1 MGRIVMFKSRLLTPL
16 LFGSITVVAALL
28 PVSSA
33 FAACSD
39 CPWLFV
45 RCMSHADTPEQEHD
59 CEDARAL
66 CEETFCTNP
75 IATPFTDLL
84 RPIVENPL
92 PRPIQIAQAQ
102 TPPAERS
109 AQ

>member
-1 MGRIVMFKSRLLTPL
+1 MFKSRLLTPL

-45 RCMSHADTPEQEHD
+45 RCMSHADTPEQEHE
-59 CEDARAL
+59 CEDARAM

>member
-1 MGRIVMFKSRLLTPL
+1 MFKSRLLTPL

>member
-45 RCMSHADTPEQEHD
+45 RCMSHADTPEQEQV

-84 RPIVENPL
+84 RPIVQNPL

>member
-1 MGRIVMFKSRLLTPL
+1 MFKSRLLTPL

-33 FAACSD
+33 FAACND

-45 RCMSHADTPEQEHD
+45 RCMIHADTPEKEQE

-75 IATPFTDLL
+75 IAAPFTDLL
-84 RPIVENPL
+84 RPRVENPL
-92 PRPIQIAQAQ
+92 PRPILVAQAQ
-102 TPPAERS
+102 RPRTERS
-109 AQ
+109 VQ